1 MEIYWNRKYD
11 TMITEITTALFFAL
25 AAIGGIMALKWKARN
40 AKPRMSEEELEKWN
54 NRHGIEKD

>member
-1 MEIYWNRKYD
+1 
-11 TMITEITTALFFAL
+11 MITEITTALFFAL

-54 NRHGIEKD
+54 NRHGIEKDQ